1 MGPSPPLSCH
11 QIPRFVQS
19 QLNIFLVE
27 AAGRMKEVYLN
38 KVRVEQRLND
48 QDQVQ
53 SMRDDKPGSSW
64 KILLK
69 GTFEWNK
76 NSYTRLLS

>member
-1 MGPSPPLSCH
+1 
-11 QIPRFVQS
+11 
-19 QLNIFLVE
+19 
-27 AAGRMKEVYLN
+27 MKEVYLN